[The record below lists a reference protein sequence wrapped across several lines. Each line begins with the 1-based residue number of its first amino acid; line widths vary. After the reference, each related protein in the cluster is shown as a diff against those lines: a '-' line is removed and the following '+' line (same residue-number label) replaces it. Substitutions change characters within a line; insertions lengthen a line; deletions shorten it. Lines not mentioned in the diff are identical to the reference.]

1 MIKSATKKVAHIM
14 MGLPGCGKSTQ
25 VDKLIGD
32 IPGLQVIGYD
42 SIRAALGVHGHD
54 SKSFNPSI
62 EPTVRYIVAHMK
74 LAHVAAGLP
83 IVLDDT
89 HTHPENLE
97 QQMDFFC
104 SSGYD
109 VHVWYF
115 NVSAA
120 VCAKSRPLIGK
131 HVYERMMRQLVEAR
145 ETLNEYARLKLVT
158 AHCIER

>member
-1 MIKSATKKVAHIM
+1 M
-14 MGLPGCGKSTQ
+14 MGLPGCGKSTK
-25 VDKLIGD
+25 VDELVKETA
-32 IPGLQVIGYD
+32 GLQIICRD
-42 SIRAALGVHGHD
+42 DIRCILGVSGHD
-54 SKSFNPSI
+54 SKSYNPAL
-62 EPTVRYIVAHMK
+62 EPTVSYIADNMLK
-74 LAHVAAGLP
+74 AAVNRGMP
-83 IVLDDT
+83 IALDET
-89 HTHPENLE
+89 HTHPANLE
-97 QQMDFFC
+97 KQMDYFC

-158 AHCIER
+158 VHCIER